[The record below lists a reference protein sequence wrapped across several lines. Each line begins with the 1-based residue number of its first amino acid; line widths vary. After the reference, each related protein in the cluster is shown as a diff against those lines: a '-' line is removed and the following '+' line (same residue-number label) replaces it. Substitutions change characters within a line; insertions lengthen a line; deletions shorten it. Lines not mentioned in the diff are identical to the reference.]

1 MALNQI
7 TINNKFPIPVVDEL
21 LDELCGSTIFS
32 KLDLRSGYHQ
42 IRMKAKD
49 VPKTT
54 FRTHK
59 GHYEFL
65 VMPFGLT
72 NATSTF
78 QALMND
84 IFKPFLRKFDL
95 VFFLFFYFLK
105 KFIILVYSKSLADH
119 LDHLKA
125 VLSVLLQNQLYA
137 KRSKCTFSYSK
148 VEYSGHIV
156 SSEGV
161 KTNSRTV
168 LTMQQWPTT
177 SVKALRG
184 FFGLTGY
191 NRKFIRN
198 YGLIVAPLTFLLKK
212 DSFRWTAKE
221 DSAFHHLNVAV
232 MHPHVLALLDFSKT
246 FVIKCDASGVGI
258 GVVLMQGQ
266 RPIVFHNQALKGR
279 SLHPFHL

>member
-1 MALNQI
+1 M
-7 TINNKFPIPVVDEL
+7 
-21 LDELCGSTIFS
+21 
-32 KLDLRSGYHQ
+32 
-42 IRMKAKD
+42 
-49 VPKTT
+49 
-54 FRTHK
+54 
-59 GHYEFL
+59 
-65 VMPFGLT
+65 
-72 NATSTF
+72 
-78 QALMND
+78 
-84 IFKPFLRKFDL
+84 
-95 VFFLFFYFLK
+95 
-105 KFIILVYSKSLADH
+105 VYSKSLADH

-156 SSEGV
+156 PSKGV

-168 LTMQQWPTT
+168 LTMQQWPTI